1 LDFFEEPVLTQ
12 HVINFPQEMPTMNV
26 VGLILGGGEGR
37 RLQPLTRERSKP
49 AVPLA
54 GKYRLVDIPISNC
67 INSGIYRIFL
77 LTQFNSE
84 SLHRHVQGTYQFDHF
99 HEKKFVRLLAAQQ
112 TTSGTSWYQGTADA
126 VRKTF
131 AHFLPEK
138 PDYVA
143 ILSGDQLYRLD
154 FTDVLA
160 KHVATK
166 ADVTICT
173 KPVPRAEA
181 GSLGILRVD
190 QNNQIV
196 QFVEKPGDSP
206 ALTALRAPMYDKEL
220 FLASMGIYVFNT
232 SALLD
237 LLNNDFQDFGKQVI
251 PSSIGAKRVFSYI
264 YEGYWRDIG
273 TIGSFW
279 EANLSLCDDDPEM
292 TFYDARMPIYTR
304 SRYLPPSRVN
314 NCTITRSMLTE
325 GCIVN
330 ASRIHRSII
339 GIRQR
344 IGEGTQIEES
354 VLMGADHFPEEAGRP
369 LGIGKNCII
378 KKAIVDKNVFIGDD
392 VVIDPTN
399 IANGTSTAFFSV
411 QDGVAVIPKG
421 VSVPAG
427 TKIV

>member
-1 LDFFEEPVLTQ
+1 
-12 HVINFPQEMPTMNV
+12 MNV
-26 VGLILGGGEGR
+26 VGLILGGGEGK

-84 SLHRHVQGTYQFDHF
+84 SLHRHVQGTYQFDHY

-112 TTSGTSWYQGTADA
+112 TPSGTTWYQGTADA
-126 VRKTF
+126 VRKTL

-143 ILSGDQLYRLD
+143 ILSGDQLYNLD
-154 FTDVLA
+154 FTDVMK
-160 KHVATK
+160 KHLEWN

-173 KPVPRAEA
+173 KPVPRDEA

-190 QNNQIV
+190 AQSQIV

-206 ALTALRAPMYDKEL
+206 LLQSLRAPMYQDERY
-220 FLASMGIYVFNT
+220 LASMGIYVFNT
-232 SALLD
+232 KALLALLD
-237 LLNNDFQDFGKQVI
+237 NDFQDFGKQVI
-251 PSSIGAKRVFSYI
+251 PSAIGKDRVFSYI
-264 YEGYWRDIG
+264 YEGYWKDIG

-279 EANLSLCDDDPEM
+279 EANLSLCDDKPEM
-292 TFYDARMPIYTR
+292 NFYDTKMPIYTR
-304 SRYLPPSRVN
+304 SRFLPPSQVN
-314 NCTITRSMLTE
+314 GCQIIRSMLTE
-325 GCIVN
+325 GCIIN
-330 ASRIHRSII
+330 AAKIQHSIV

-344 IGEGTQIEES
+344 IDAGTVIEDS
-354 VLMGADHFPEEAGRP
+354 VLMGSDHFPEEAGRP
-369 LGIGKNCII
+369 LGIGKNCRIR
-378 KKAIVDKNVFIGDD
+378 KAIVDKNVVIGDD
-392 VVIDPTN
+392 VVIDPAG
-399 IANGTSTAFFSV
+399 IPNGTTTALYSV

-421 VSVPAG
+421 VTIPSG
-427 TKIV
+427 TRIV

>member
-1 LDFFEEPVLTQ
+1 
-12 HVINFPQEMPTMNV
+12 MNV

-99 HEKKFVRLLAAQQ
+99 HEKKYVRLLAAQQ
-112 TTSGTSWYQGTADA
+112 TPSGTTWYQGTADA

-138 PDYVA
+138 PDHVA

-154 FTDVLA
+154 FKDVMARHIATD
-160 KHVATK
+160 

-173 KPVPRAEA
+173 KPVPRDEA
-181 GSLGILRVD
+181 GALGILRVD
-190 QNNQIV
+190 EHNQII

-206 ALTALRAPMYDKEL
+206 ALTALRAPMYKDER

-232 SALLD
+232 KTLLELLD
-237 LLNNDFQDFGKQVI
+237 NDFQDFGKQVI

-264 YEGYWRDIG
+264 YEGYWKDIG

-279 EANLSLCDDDPEM
+279 EANLSLCDDNPEM

-304 SRYLPPSRVN
+304 SRYLPPSRVDG
-314 NCTITRSMLTE
+314 CQISRSMITE

-330 ASRIHRSII
+330 ASKIHHSVV
-339 GIRQR
+339 GIRQL
-344 IGEGTQIEES
+344 IGAGTTVEDT
-354 VLMGADHFPEEAGRP
+354 VLMGADYFPEEAGRP
-369 LGIGKNCII
+369 LGIGKNCRIR
-378 KKAIVDKNVFIGDD
+378 KAIVDKNVHIGDN
-392 VVIDPTN
+392 VVIDPAN
-399 IANGTSTAFFSV
+399 IANGTSTAYFSV
-411 QDGVAVIPKG
+411 QDGIAVIPKG